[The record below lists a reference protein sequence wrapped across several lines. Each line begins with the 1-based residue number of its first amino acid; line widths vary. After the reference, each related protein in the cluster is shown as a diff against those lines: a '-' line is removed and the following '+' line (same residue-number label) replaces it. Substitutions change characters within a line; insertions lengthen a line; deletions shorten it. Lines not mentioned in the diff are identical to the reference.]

1 MAPRLRVLRHES
13 ELGAWELVR
22 RAPSPK
28 LRGYVVG
35 YEGYVERSAPV
46 QVLRQQVPV
55 AQLPLIVNF
64 GSRWAASET
73 PDGRRELHDSFFAG
87 LFDRSTY
94 VVPDGAASCVQV
106 NLTPPGAH
114 LLFGLPM
121 HEVVNRI
128 VALDDVAP
136 HALVGLDSRLED
148 QPDWASRFELLD
160 DVFAARLSRV
170 RMPAPDIAWAWTAL
184 ERTHGRAPI
193 GWICDRVGRSRRHLA
208 RRFREEI
215 GLPPKTVARI
225 MRFEHAVSLLGRRD
239 APLAEVAFECG
250 YYDQAHMN
258 RDFRE
263 FAGAPPALFAPRIVP
278 DGGVVA

>member
-28 LRGYVVG
+28 LHGYVVG
-35 YEGYVERSAPV
+35 YEGYVEQGAAPV
-46 QVLRQQVPV
+46 QRQQVPV

-64 GSRWAASET
+64 GSPWAASDT
-73 PDGRRELHDSFFAG
+73 PDGTRELHGSFFAG

-94 VVPDGAASCVQV
+94 VVADGAASCVQV
-106 NLTPPGAH
+106 NLTPLGAH
-114 LLFGLPM
+114 LLFGLAM

-136 HALVGLDSRLED
+136 RAFGGLDSRLED
-148 QPDWASRFELLD
+148 RPDWGGRFELLD
-160 DVFAARLSRV
+160 DVLVARLSRV
-170 RMPAPDIAWAWTAL
+170 RTPAPDIAWAWTAL

-208 RRFREEI
+208 TRFREEI

-225 MRFEHAVSLLGRRD
+225 MRFERAVSLLGRRD
-239 APLAEVAFECG
+239 AALAEIAFECG
-250 YYDQAHMN
+250 YYDQSHMN

-263 FAGAPPALFAPRIVP
+263 FAGAPPAAFAPRIVP

>member
-28 LRGYVVG
+28 LHGYVVG
-35 YEGYVERSAPV
+35 YEGYVEQGAAPV
-46 QVLRQQVPV
+46 QRQQVPV

-64 GSRWAASET
+64 GSPWAASDT
-73 PDGRRELHDSFFAG
+73 PDGTRELHGSFFAG

-94 VVPDGAASCVQV
+94 VVADGAASCVQV
-106 NLTPPGAH
+106 NLTPLGAH

-121 HEVVNRI
+121 HEMVNRI
-128 VALDDVAP
+128 VALDHVAP
-136 HALVGLDSRLED
+136 RAFGGLDSRLED
-148 QPDWASRFELLD
+148 RPDWGGRFELLD
-160 DVFAARLSRV
+160 DVFVARLSRV
-170 RMPAPDIAWAWTAL
+170 RTPAPDIAWAWTAL

-208 RRFREEI
+208 TRFREEI

-225 MRFEHAVSLLGRRD
+225 MRFERAVSLLGRRD
-239 APLAEVAFECG
+239 AALAEIAFECG
-250 YYDQAHMN
+250 YYDQSHMN

-263 FAGAPPALFAPRIVP
+263 FAGAPPAAFAPRIVP